1 MSLGG
6 EQSGHVILSDIAST
20 GDGILTAIIL
30 ANIVVEENIEF
41 SSLFDVKL
49 YPQTNINVVVKDK
62 LRIVNSEDIAKLVS
76 KYNFEL
82 KDKGRVMVRASG
94 TEPKIRIM
102 VESEE
107 QEINIKI
114 ANDIASLVNKI
125 DAES

>member
-1 MSLGG
+1 M
-6 EQSGHVILSDIAST
+6 
-20 GDGILTAIIL
+20 
-30 ANIVVEENIEF
+30 
-41 SSLFDVKL
+41 
-49 YPQTNINVVVKDK
+49 VVKDK

-76 KYNFEL
+76 KYNFDL

-107 QEINIKI
+107 QELNIKI